1 MIWKCGA
8 VRPDAVASRQTTRVQ
23 TGVGLRER
31 YTSSCTMGKRERVRQ
46 RRIKKQTHK
55 QVSRKLRPSSAV
67 ASAEVSTLNNKVPK
81 KSTANTSFKKKSNGL
96 QQKLPLLLSDS
107 SQRLLLVGDGD
118 FSFSRSVLRLRGGC
132 GKNLV
137 ATSYDSASKVT
148 AKYASAADNIAA
160 LKSSGSEVFHNIDAA
175 RLAACLDVETQ

>member
-1 MIWKCGA
+1 MPQPVELGHKNNYLHWKLLDLSA
-8 VRPDAVASRQTTRVQ
+8 
-23 TGVGLRER
+23 
-31 YTSSCTMGKRERVRQ
+31 MGKRERVRQ
-46 RRIKKQTHK
+46 RRLKKQTHK
-55 QVSRKLRPSSAV
+55 QVSRKLRPAKAA
-67 ASAEVSTLNNKVPK
+67 ASVEGTTLNHKLTKN
-81 KSTANTSFKKKSNGL
+81 STANTSFKKKSNGL
-96 QQKLPLLLSDS
+96 KQQQQQLPLLLSDS

-148 AKYASAADNIAA
+148 AKYANAADNIAA

-175 RLAACLDVETQ
+175 RLAACLGVETQ